1 MAVEA
6 KSTATGIK
14 TDVDTVKKTV
24 AKTAVKKADEK
35 KETAKKAP
43 AKKTATKKAEPKA
56 TVVLQYGGREILAKD
71 VLAEATKAFKKG
83 NRGVDI
89 KTIKVYVKPEEN
101 AAYYVVNEDLGGKI
115 DL

>member
-1 MAVEA
+1 M
-6 KSTATGIK
+6 
-14 TDVDTVKKTV
+14 
-24 AKTAVKKADEK
+24 
-35 KETAKKAP
+35 
-43 AKKTATKKAEPKA
+43 
-56 TVVLQYGGREILAKD
+56 
-71 VLAEATKAFKKG
+71 AEATKAFKKG